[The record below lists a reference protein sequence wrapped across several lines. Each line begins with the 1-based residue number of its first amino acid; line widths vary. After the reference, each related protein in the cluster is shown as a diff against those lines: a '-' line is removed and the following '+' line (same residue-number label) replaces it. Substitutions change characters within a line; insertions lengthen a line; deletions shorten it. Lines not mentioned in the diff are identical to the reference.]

1 MGECA
6 SIDKLV
12 TYNHLRT
19 LIGEWRPDRGG
30 TDRLGMIQVVEARSI
45 LRSAMA
51 EPIVTPNDK
60 AFALVEE
67 RRSRPPGVSIPMPAS
82 MTYA

>member
-1 MGECA
+1 
-6 SIDKLV
+6 
-12 TYNHLRT
+12 
-19 LIGEWRPDRGG
+19 
-30 TDRLGMIQVVEARSI
+30 MIQVVEARSI